1 MPCHGFTPEEERK
14 LEAGAGIAFS
24 YFPYL
29 SGIFSKLDVL
39 FDGRVETVAVTP
51 SGKLLFDPDF
61 FHSLGPGLET
71 AFVLAHELLHLAQM
85 IFERGKN
92 FPDQESLNIAHDI
105 LINELLCDTMGI
117 EEPPCSGLSWKW
129 FLERVWLDYADD
141 EEVYVHEIP
150 GIPSPA
156 AKASAYSLEEMVRII
171 VSVKNT
177 GSHPGNRSWRTRGK
191 HEDEGVFCPNNP
203 FPNNP
208 FEDLFADP
216 SEKNGTAPKNAGRK
230 SEERKKIT
238 LDMVLGKV
246 EEELFPDEGRKER
259 EKARSV
265 LPDACRHAAARCVIL
280 AGGEKKGSGPGGMTQ
295 AVGIVRSCYV
305 PPWEMA
311 MQRWFDGLVSPKRS
325 WAHASRRGAWRTDVV
340 LPGRAQ
346 ECYTL
351 HIVLDTSGSM
361 VEALPPILGKIGVF
375 ARNVGMEQVH
385 IVQCDEEVTAD
396 EFVDIG
402 QLENYRVAGYG
413 GSDMSPA
420 MLKLAEEPDVTSVL
434 VVTDGFIDYPPVEKI
449 PYDVL
454 WCLPDTESE
463 TFPYGR
469 TIYIPFP

>member
-29 SGIFSKLDVL
+29 SGVFRKLDVR
-39 FDGRVETVAVTP
+39 FDGRVETAAVTP

-117 EEPPCSGLSWKW
+117 KKPPCGGLSWKW
-129 FLERVWLDYADD
+129 FLERVWLDHADD

-156 AKASAYSLEEMVRII
+156 DKASAYSLEEMVRII

-216 SEKNGTAPKNAGRK
+216 SEKTG
-230 SEERKKIT
+230 
-238 LDMVLGKV
+238 
-246 EEELFPDEGRKER
+246 
-259 EKARSV
+259 
-265 LPDACRHAAARCVIL
+265 LPRRT
-280 AGGEKKGSGPGGMTQ
+280 PGGKAKSAKKSLWT
-295 AVGIVRSCYV
+295 
-305 PPWEMA
+305 
-311 MQRWFDGLVSPKRS
+311 WFWGK
-325 WAHASRRGAWRTDVV
+325 SRRSSFPMRGGRNAKRPGACCWMPAVTPRPGASFWR
-340 LPGRAQ
+340 A
-346 ECYTL
+346 
-351 HIVLDTSGSM
+351 
-361 VEALPPILGKIGVF
+361 GKRKG
-375 ARNVGMEQVH
+375 
-385 IVQCDEEVTAD
+385 
-396 EFVDIG
+396 
-402 QLENYRVAGYG
+402 AG
-413 GSDMSPA
+413 PA
-420 MLKLAEEPDVTSVL
+420 A
-434 VVTDGFIDYPPVEKI
+434 
-449 PYDVL
+449 
-454 WCLPDTESE
+454 
-463 TFPYGR
+463 
-469 TIYIPFP
+469 